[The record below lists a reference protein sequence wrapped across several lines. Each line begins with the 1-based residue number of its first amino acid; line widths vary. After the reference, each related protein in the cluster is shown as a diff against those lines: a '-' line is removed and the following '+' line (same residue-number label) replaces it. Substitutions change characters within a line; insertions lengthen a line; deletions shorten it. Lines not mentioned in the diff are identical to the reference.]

1 MMETTREI
9 TFLTYNVWS
18 REDMVV
24 RLRMEAIGELV
35 RRHKPDVIFFQ
46 VTFRKQ
52 KKPFH
57 TFTASTVV
65 HTRWVCDFCYFEIVQ
80 EVTPHI
86 LRIFRSHSW
95 WAPVEEAVATGHHF
109 CLMVRITS

>member
-46 VTFRKQ
+46 VTFRK
-52 KKPFH
+52 KETISYVHCFH
-57 TFTASTVV
+57 GG
-65 HTRWVCDFCYFEIVQ
+65 
-80 EVTPHI
+80 
-86 LRIFRSHSW
+86 SHSL
-95 WAPVEEAVATGHHF
+95 G
-109 CLMVRITS
+109 L

>member
-46 VTFRKQ
+46 VTSYVHC
-52 KKPFH
+52 FH
-57 TFTASTVV
+57 GG
-65 HTRWVCDFCYFEIVQ
+65 
-80 EVTPHI
+80 
-86 LRIFRSHSW
+86 SHSL
-95 WAPVEEAVATGHHF
+95 G
-109 CLMVRITS
+109 L

>member
-9 TFLTYNVWS
+9 TFSTYNVWS

-46 VTFRKQ
+46 VTFRK
-52 KKPFH
+52 KNHFIRSLLPRW
-57 TFTASTVV
+57 FTLAGSVI
-65 HTRWVCDFCYFEIVQ
+65 F
-80 EVTPHI
+80 VTSKSC
-86 LRIFRSHSW
+86 RR
-95 WAPVEEAVATGHHF
+95 
-109 CLMVRITS
+109 